1 MIEGK
6 SGEYGVIEAQ
16 RGVFVERGSYLIWI
30 VLILSMMRKEAT
42 TGGFGETAGY
52 RRAGVKYTSGELFF
66 ESQHTSQREP
76 LKGKSEHISLLF
88 TIPISLSV
96 KAKILTMAYK
106 ALNIMLSPAPPSTLT
121 SSLTV
126 IL

>member
-1 MIEGK
+1 MD
-6 SGEYGVIEAQ
+6 SADSEYDE
-16 RGVFVERGSYLIWI
+16 ERSDH
-30 VLILSMMRKEAT
+30 
-42 TGGFGETAGY
+42 
-52 RRAGVKYTSGELFF
+52 RRFWGDRRVQKGWVKYTSGELFF

>member
-1 MIEGK
+1 
-6 SGEYGVIEAQ
+6 
-16 RGVFVERGSYLIWI
+16 
-30 VLILSMMRKEAT
+30 MMRKEAT
-42 TGGFGETAGY
+42 TGAFGETSGY

-66 ESQHTSQREP
+66 EFQHTIQREP
-76 LKGKSEHISLLF
+76 LKGKSERITLLF

-96 KAKILTMAYK
+96 KAKVLTMAYK
-106 ALNIMLSPAPPSTLT
+106 ALNMLSPAPPSTLT